1 MSTAIDQPSAGALN
15 QAIRTRSG
23 VRFTR
28 AERHGMLW
36 LGDMAVCAIAGV
48 LALWLWSFTRNKSL
62 GTILIED
69 GHLMVLM
76 SLAWL
81 LLAWVL
87 ELYALPIAAD
97 LRTVL
102 SRLFGV
108 AGVILLGY
116 LVIFFAVAPHNQLI
130 RLPLVYFLILVTLLA
145 GLWRWAVIALLRR
158 GVLRQRALIVGAGQS
173 GQTIARLLRGQINP
187 EFEVLGFIDDDEAKQ
202 GSNIDGLAVLGR
214 SDELLSV
221 ACRVGADTIIY
232 AITHQLSGS
241 MFRTLLD
248 CQAAGLAV
256 VRMPTLYEALTGRV
270 PVEHVRSEWLLP
282 GEIEGGQTSLFYRLV
297 LRLMDLAFALVAGVV
312 LIILGP
318 LIALL
323 IKLDSPGPVFYRQV
337 RSGRGGVPFELI
349 KFRSMRA
356 DAEAVTGA
364 RWATENDPR
373 ITRVGRW
380 LRRTRLDELPQ
391 VLNILR
397 GDIHLIGPRPERP
410 EFIAQLEK
418 EIPFYR
424 ARLAVKP
431 GLTGWAQV
439 KYRYGSTVEDARIKL
454 EYDLY
459 YIKHRSLGLDLQI
472 LVQTIGVMLAL
483 KGT

>member
-1 MSTAIDQPSAGALN
+1 MSTVVDHPSADALKR
-15 QAIRTRSG
+15 ALRARPG

-36 LGDMAVCAIAGV
+36 LGDVAVCVIAGV
-48 LALWLWSFTRNKSL
+48 LALWLWSFTRNKPL
-62 GTILIED
+62 EVILVED

-81 LLAWVL
+81 FLAWVL
-87 ELYALPIAAD
+87 ELYALPTAAD
-97 LRTVL
+97 MRAVL
-102 SRLFGV
+102 PRLFSV
-108 AGVILLGY
+108 AGVILLAY
-116 LVIFFAVAPHNQLI
+116 LVIFFVVAPHNRLI

-145 GLWRWAVIALLRR
+145 SLWRWAMVTLLR
-158 GVLRQRALIVGAGQS
+158 GGLMRQRALIVGAGWA
-173 GQTIARLLRGQINP
+173 GQTIARLLRGQLNS

-202 GSNIDGLAVLGR
+202 GSSIDDLPVFGR
-214 SDELLSV
+214 GDELLSV
-221 ACRVGADTIIY
+221 AHRVGADTIIY
-232 AITHQLSGS
+232 AITHQLSGP
-241 MFRTLLD
+241 MFRALLD

-256 VRMPTLYEALTGRV
+256 VRMPALYEALTGRV
-270 PVEHVRSEWLLP
+270 PIEHVRGEWLLP

-297 LRLMDLAFALVAGVV
+297 VRLMDLTFAVLAGVILV
-312 LIILGP
+312 VLGP
-318 LIALL
+318 VIALL

-337 RSGRGGVPFELI
+337 RSGRGGVPFELL
-349 KFRSMRA
+349 KFRSMHA
-356 DAEAVTGA
+356 DAEATAGA
-364 RWATENDPR
+364 QWATEDDPR

-472 LVQTIGVMLAL
+472 LMQTIGVMLAL
-483 KGT
+483 RGT